1 MVDLSPAE
9 RKVRVNLVTLIRKAG
24 IFGLKDGNLEQ
35 PFIDGRE
42 NPRLDS
48 IGMDSLSQMEL
59 CIGIENEF
67 GVAVVPSELEE
78 MGTLEDLMTRI
89 SGQSGS

>member
-1 MVDLSPAE
+1 MNLSPAD
-9 RKVRVNLVTLIRKAG
+9 RDVRALLVTLIRKAG

-35 PFIDGRE
+35 SFIDGRE

-48 IGMDSLSQMEL
+48 IGIDSLSQMEL
-59 CIGIENEF
+59 CIAIENEF
-67 GVAVVPSELEE
+67 GVSVVPSELEE
-78 MGTLEDLMTRI
+78 MRTLEDLMTRI